1 MVNKCKDIASKWREL
16 PYYVQYFGA
25 LFIMVT
31 PTLLIIALQTSWGN
45 ASSILN
51 LVICLGSC
59 LLSRAALPKT
69 SNELETNLHYLS
81 WCSLF
86 GEHAIILIV
95 LFAYNW
101 GLNGALDLVE
111 KAREAKLLF
120 VLTALLPILAT
131 IFFFAAETAKR
142 AKR

>member
-1 MVNKCKDIASKWREL
+1 MANKCKDIASKWREL

-25 LFIMVT
+25 LLIMVT

-69 SNELETNLHYLS
+69 SNESETNLRYLS
-81 WCSLF
+81 WFSLF

-101 GLNGALDLVE
+101 SLNGALDLVE

-120 VLTALLPILAT
+120 VLTAPLPILAT
-131 IFFFAAETAKR
+131 IFFFAAEAAKR